1 MERESSVYENI
12 TLITPERDSSTIFL
26 LNQTR
31 NIGKITF
38 RRMERES
45 SVYENISVHNIWL
58 YQTRHTDKIT
68 FRRME
73 RESSAYENI
82 TLITPERDSS
92 TAKVLNRQVHN

>member
-45 SVYENISVHNIWL
+45 SVYENISVHNI
-58 YQTRHTDKIT
+58 
-68 FRRME
+68 
-73 RESSAYENI
+73 
-82 TLITPERDSS
+82 
-92 TAKVLNRQVHN
+92 